1 MRRIPRPA
9 PATVIAMIALIVAI
23 GGTAYATGEGKPIL
37 GGARNP
43 GSDKTKSLSK
53 ETQIIASNSTYGTRQ
68 SNKSSSGGGAIYG
81 CRSGAGGTAAGNE
94 PCIRANNLS
103 SGLAF
108 EFATTGTSGGLITG
122 KDASSVPFTTTAT
135 GVATGLNADR
145 VDSQSADQIVT
156 TARAGLVPLKTMA
169 FVSSTASD
177 ANEATARAA
186 ATEVPIATFG
196 PFTIYGK
203 CFVDENG
210 SPTLQPEAR
219 TEVYVRT
226 TQDGA
231 ILNGPTSDTLDGSSG
246 SPFLT
251 TGTAEVDRQVDV
263 TLASGNGATADM
275 ARPDTTL
282 VAPDGS
288 AYEFRI
294 STGAKQGTLA
304 GGNGVWGPDNRC
316 AFGFSRFGAS

>member
-1 MRRIPRPA
+1 MRRIPRPS

-37 GGARNP
+37 GGTRNP
-43 GSDKTKSLSK
+43 GTDKSKSLSK
-53 ETQIIASNSTYGTRQ
+53 ETQIIASVSTYGTRQ
-68 SNKSSSGGGAIYG
+68 SNKSSNGGGAIYG
-81 CRSGAGGTAAGNE
+81 CRSAAGGSANSQE

-122 KDASSVPFTTTAT
+122 KDANSVPFTTTAT

-145 VDSQSADQIVT
+145 VDSLNADQIVT
-156 TARAGLVPLKTMA
+156 NARAGLVPLKTMA
-169 FVSSTASD
+169 FVSTTATND
-177 ANEATARAA
+177 NEATARAA

-203 CFVDENG
+203 CFVDSDG
-210 SPTLQPEAR
+210 AIGATPEVR

-231 ILNGPTSDTLDGSSG
+231 ILDGPTSDTLDGD
-246 SPFLT
+246 PAFLT
-251 TGTAEVDRQVDV
+251 TGTAEDARQVDV
-263 TLASGNGATADM
+263 TLANGNGATTDM
-275 ARPDTTL
+275 DNAATTL

-288 AYEFRI
+288 AYEFTI
-294 STGAKQGTLA
+294 SDGAKEGTLA
-304 GGNGVWGPDNRC
+304 GGNGVWGPDDRC
-316 AFGFSRFGAS
+316 GFGFSRFGAG

>member
-9 PATVIAMIALIVAI
+9 PATVIAMIALIVAV

-43 GSDKTKSLSK
+43 GSDKSKSLSK
-53 ETQIIASNSTYGTRQ
+53 ETQIIASVSTYGTRQ
-68 SNKSSSGGGAIYG
+68 SNKSNNGGGAIYG
-81 CRSGAGGTAAGNE
+81 CRSAAGGSANSQE

-122 KDASSVPFTTTAT
+122 KDANSVPFTTTAT

-156 TARAGLVPLKTMA
+156 TARAGLVPLKTMN

-177 ANEATARAA
+177 ANEVTARAA

-203 CFVDENG
+203 CFVDSDG
-210 SPTLQPEAR
+210 AAGQPEVR
-219 TEVYVRT
+219 TEVYART
-226 TQDGA
+226 SQDGA
-231 ILNGPTSDTLDGSSG
+231 LLDGPTSDTLDGD
-246 SPFLT
+246 PAFLT
-251 TGTAEVDRQVDV
+251 TGTAEDARQVDV
-263 TLASGNGATADM
+263 TLASGNGATTDM
-275 ARPDTTL
+275 DNAATTL

-288 AYEFRI
+288 AYEFTI
-294 STGAKQGTLA
+294 SDGAKQGTLA
-304 GGNGVWGPDNRC
+304 GGNGVWGADNRC

>member
-43 GSDKTKSLSK
+43 GSDKSKSLSK
-53 ETQIIASNSTYGTRQ
+53 ETQIIASVSTYGTRQ
-68 SNKSSSGGGAIYG
+68 SNKSNNGGGAIYG
-81 CRSGAGGTAAGNE
+81 CRSAAGGSANGQE

-145 VDSQSADQIVT
+145 VDSQSADQLVT
-156 TARAGLVPLKTMA
+156 SARAGLVPLKTMN

-177 ANEATARAA
+177 DNEDTARAA
-186 ATEVPIATFG
+186 AAEVPIATFG
-196 PFTIYGK
+196 VFTIYGK
-203 CFVDENG
+203 CFIDANG
-210 SPTLQPEAR
+210 DAGAPLLRA
-219 TEVYVRT
+219 EVYART
-226 TQDGA
+226 TQNGA
-231 ILNGPTSDTLDGSSG
+231 ILQGPESNILDGD
-246 SPFLT
+246 PAFLDT
-251 TGTAEVDRQVDV
+251 NTAEDSRRVDITTTSVRPVQ
-263 TLASGNGATADM
+263 TDM
-275 ARPDTTL
+275 GEPQTTL
-282 VAPDGS
+282 VAADGS
-288 AYEFRI
+288 AFEFRI
-294 STGAKQGTLA
+294 STGAKEGPVT
-304 GGNGVWGPDNRC
+304 GVWGAGDRC

>member
-43 GSDKTKSLSK
+43 GSDQSKSLSK

-81 CRSGAGGTAAGNE
+81 CRSAAGGSANGQE

-108 EFATTGTSGGLITG
+108 EFATSGTTGGLITG
-122 KDASSVPFTTTAT
+122 KDANSVPFTTTAT

-156 TARAGLVPLKTMA
+156 SARAGLVPLKTMA
-169 FVSSTASD
+169 FVSTTAAD
-177 ANEATARAA
+177 TNENTARAA
-186 ATEVPIATFG
+186 ATDVPIANFG
-196 PFTIYGK
+196 NFAIYGK
-203 CFVDENG
+203 CFVDSDG
-210 SPTLQPEAR
+210 AAGQPEVRA
-219 TEVYVRT
+219 EVYVRT
-226 TQDGA
+226 SQDGA
-231 ILNGPTSDTLDGSSG
+231 ILDGPTSDTLDGD
-246 SPFLT
+246 PAFLT

-263 TLASGNGATADM
+263 TLASGNGATTDM
-275 ARPDTTL
+275 DNAATTV

-288 AYEFRI
+288 AFEFTV
-294 STGAKQGTLA
+294 SDGAKQGTLA
-304 GGNGVWGPDNRC
+304 GGNGVWGPDDRC